1 MPSAT
6 ISRNSR
12 LRDMPIPAHRSRPE
26 RVSAARRAM
35 SASEAQE
42 GAMDRNERRDRIALC
57 VYFGFCALYLY
68 GLHLIT
74 PGGLR
79 LW

>member
-1 MPSAT
+1 
-6 ISRNSR
+6 
-12 LRDMPIPAHRSRPE
+12 MPIPARWSLCG

-42 GAMDRNERRDRIALC
+42 GAMDRNERRDRIALY
-57 VYFGFCALYLY
+57 VYFAFCALFLY

>member
-1 MPSAT
+1 
-6 ISRNSR
+6 
-12 LRDMPIPAHRSRPE
+12 MPIPALYGQCG

-35 SASEAQE
+35 SAGRTEHAQE

>member
-1 MPSAT
+1 
-6 ISRNSR
+6 
-12 LRDMPIPAHRSRPE
+12 MPIPARWSLCG
-26 RVSAARRAM
+26 RVSAARRVIGAG
-35 SASEAQE
+35 STKHVQE

>member
-1 MPSAT
+1 
-6 ISRNSR
+6 
-12 LRDMPIPAHRSRPE
+12 MPIPAHRSRPE

-35 SASEAQE
+35 SAGRTKHAQE

>member
-1 MPSAT
+1 
-6 ISRNSR
+6 
-12 LRDMPIPAHRSRPE
+12 
-26 RVSAARRAM
+26 M
-35 SASEAQE
+35 SAGRTEHAQE

>member
-1 MPSAT
+1 
-6 ISRNSR
+6 
-12 LRDMPIPAHRSRPE
+12 
-26 RVSAARRAM
+26 M

-42 GAMDRNERRDRIALC
+42 GDMDRNERRDRVALY